1 LTEAEAS
8 KPKILAI
15 KLGALGDV
23 VQALGPLAAIR
34 KFHADAHI
42 VAMTSAPFASFLR
55 QSPYVDEVWI
65 DPRPHKLNLFGL
77 LSLRAKLR
85 RADFARIYDLQTSA
99 RSNFYFSLM
108 GPGKRPD
115 WSGIAPGCSLPH
127 ANPKRDA
134 MHTID
139 RQRDQL
145 AMAGIQDVPPPNLDW
160 ATAELERFK
169 LPDPY
174 VLLVPGGSAGRPLK
188 RWPIAKYAALATELL
203 AHGAVPVVVGGA
215 AEKSLG
221 ATIRAAAPRT
231 RDLTGQ
237 TDFAEI
243 VALAREASAAIG
255 NDTGPMHLIAA
266 ANCPSIVLFSAESD
280 PALCAPRG
288 SEVAILRRTSL
299 VGLGIDEV
307 MRLLFVRES
316 AKHGTLP
323 PSGTKS
329 GVPARV
335 RAGGP

>member
-1 LTEAEAS
+1 VTEPEAP
-8 KPKILAI
+8 KTKILAI

-34 KFHADAHI
+34 KFHAGAHI
-42 VAMTSAPFASFLR
+42 VVMTSGPFANFLR
-55 QSPYVDEVWI
+55 QSPYADEVWI

-85 RADFARIYDLQTSA
+85 RANFARIYDLQTSA
-99 RSNFYFSLM
+99 RSSFYFSLM

-115 WSGIAPGCSLPH
+115 WSGIAPGCALPH

-145 AMAGIQDVPPPNLDW
+145 AMAGISEVPLPNLDW
-160 ATAELERFK
+160 ATADLERFK

-203 AHGAVPVVVGGA
+203 AHGAVPVVVGGE

-237 TDFAEI
+237 TDFSEI
-243 VALAREASAAIG
+243 VALARGAAAAIG

-288 SEVAILRRTSL
+288 AEVAILRRTSL

-316 AKHGTLP
+316 ATRSAKVH
-323 PSGTKS
+323 
-329 GVPARV
+329 
-335 RAGGP
+335 AGGP

>member
-1 LTEAEAS
+1 MTENEAP

-15 KLGALGDV
+15 RLGALGDV
-23 VQALGPLAAIR
+23 VQSLGPLAAIR
-34 KFHADAHI
+34 RFHADAHI
-42 VAMTSAPFASFLR
+42 VVMTSAPFAAFLR
-55 QSPYVDEVWI
+55 QSPYADEVWI
-65 DPRPHKLNLFGL
+65 DPRPQKFDPFGL

-85 RADFARIYDLQTSA
+85 RGNFARVYDLQTSA
-99 RSNFYFSLM
+99 RSSFYFGLM

-115 WSGIAPGCSLPH
+115 WSGIAPGCALPH
-127 ANPKRDA
+127 ANPKRDT
-134 MHTID
+134 MHTVD

-145 AMAGIQDVPPPNLDW
+145 AMAGIADVPPASLDW
-160 ATAELERFK
+160 ATADLSRFK

-174 VLLVPGGSAGRPLK
+174 VLLVPGASPGRPLK
-188 RWPIAKYAALATELL
+188 RWPIAKNASLATELL
-203 AHGAVPVVVGGA
+203 PHGALPVVIGGD

-243 VALAREASAAIG
+243 AALARGAAAAIG

-288 SEVAILRRTSL
+288 AEVAILRRTSL

-316 AKHGTLP
+316 SKHGAKAGP
-323 PSGTKS
+323 EPG
-329 GVPARV
+329 G

>member
-1 LTEAEAS
+1 VSDPA
-8 KPKILAI
+8 KPNILVI

-34 KFHADAHI
+34 RHHADARI
-42 VAMTSAPFASFLR
+42 VVLTSAPYAAFLR
-55 QSPYVDEVWI
+55 NCPDADEVWI

-85 RADFARIYDLQTSA
+85 RGKFLRIYDLQTST
-99 RSNFYFSLM
+99 RSNFYFNLM

-115 WSGIAPGCSLPH
+115 WSGIAPGCALPH
-127 ANPKRDA
+127 ANPKRDT
-134 MHTID
+134 MHTLD

-145 AMAGIQDVPPPNLDW
+145 AMAGIADVPRPDLAW
-160 ATAELERFK
+160 ATADLAAFK

-174 VLLVPGGSAGRPLK
+174 VLLVPGGSPGRPLK

-203 AHGAVPVVVGGA
+203 AHGAVPVVVGGV
-215 AEKSLG
+215 AEKQLG
-221 ATIRAAAPRT
+221 ETIRAAAPRT

-237 TDFAEI
+237 TDFAQI
-243 VALAREASAAIG
+243 CALARGASAAIG

-266 ANCPSIVLFSAESD
+266 ADCPSIVLFSAESD

-288 SEVAILRRTSL
+288 RDVAILRRTSL

-316 AKHGTLP
+316 TPRSAKTP
-323 PSGTKS
+323 
-329 GVPARV
+329 
-335 RAGGP
+335 AGGP

>member
-1 LTEAEAS
+1 MTEPEPP

-42 VAMTSAPFASFLR
+42 VVMTGAPFAPFLR
-55 QSPYVDEVWI
+55 QSPYADEVWI
-65 DPRPHKLNLFGL
+65 DPRPHRLNLFGL

-85 RADFARIYDLQTSA
+85 RAGFSRVYDLQTSA
-99 RSNFYFSLM
+99 RSSFYYGLM

-134 MHTID
+134 MHTVD

-145 AMAGIQDVPPPNLDW
+145 AMAGIAEVPLPNLDW
-160 ATAELERFK
+160 ATGDLARFK

-174 VLLVPGGSAGRPLK
+174 VLLVPGGSAERPLK
-188 RWPIAKYAALATELL
+188 RWPIAKYASLATELL
-203 AHGAVPVVVGGA
+203 AHGALPVVIGGE
-215 AEKSLG
+215 AEKTLG

-243 VALAREASAAIG
+243 ATLARGAAAAIG

-288 SEVAILRRTSL
+288 AEVAILRRTSL

-307 MRLLFVRES
+307 MRLLFVREAS
-316 AKHGTLP
+316 KHGTKLAP
-323 PSGTKS
+323 GQGPG
-329 GVPARV
+329 AH
-335 RAGGP
+335 AGGP

>member
-1 LTEAEAS
+1 LDVTEPEAP

-42 VAMTSAPFASFLR
+42 VVMTSAAFAPFLR
-55 QSPYVDEVWI
+55 QSPYVDEVWV
-65 DPRPHKLNLFGL
+65 DPRPHKSNLLGL
-77 LSLRAKLR
+77 MSLRAKLR
-85 RADFARIYDLQTSA
+85 RHNFARIYDLQTSA
-99 RSNFYFSLM
+99 RSSFYFRLM

-127 ANPKRDA
+127 ANPNRDA

-139 RQRDQL
+139 RQREQL
-145 AMAGIQDVPPPNLDW
+145 AMAGLSDVPLPNLDW
-160 ATAELERFK
+160 ATADLARFK

-188 RWPIAKYAALATELL
+188 RWPIAKYASIATELL
-203 AHGAVPVVVGGA
+203 AHGAVSVVIGGE
-215 AEKSLG
+215 AEKTLG

-243 VALAREASAAIG
+243 VALARGAAAAIG

-288 SEVAILRRTSL
+288 AEVAILRRTSL

-316 AKHGTLP
+316 APRSAK
-323 PSGTKS
+323 
-329 GVPARV
+329 V